1 MTDSSTIALPR
12 ATKLLSGDV
21 SDEALIA
28 NTHPAD
34 WRNPEPAPRYDLVVI
49 GAGPGGYVAA
59 IRAAQMGLSVALVEK
74 EDIGGVCLNRGCI
87 PSKALI
93 HNAEV
98 VSLVRRAEEFGISF
112 ENLKLDFSV
121 AVRRSREAVERLTRG
136 VELLLKKHNVALF
149 YGTGSLKS
157 VGTVAIDGEGGAKE
171 IGAKNIILATGSRI
185 TPLPGVPV
193 DGTGIITS
201 DEALRLTDLPG
212 SLLVIGGGAVGVE
225 FAYIFSAYGVKV
237 TIAEMEPRLLPKE
250 DEEIGDALTRA
261 YSKQK
266 ISVKTGCRVNG
277 IQKEYGRYSVTL
289 ATGKKEE
296 TLPFDRI
303 LVATGRTPNSENLGL
318 EAPGPLRH
326 GGRNN
331 RGRDD
336 LRGESAA
343 NELPDDSKLYLRSTS
358 GRERR
363 TDRAGGERSRSSDKD
378 REIPLQSKRKSARD
392 RRDRGLC

>member
-1 MTDSSTIALPR
+1 ME
-12 ATKLLSGDV
+12 K
-21 SDEALIA
+21 EAS
-28 NTHPAD
+28 
-34 WRNPEPAPRYDLVVI
+34 YDLVVI

-157 VGTVAIDGEGGAKE
+157 VGTVDIDGEGGAKE
-171 IGAKNIILATGSRI
+171 IGAKNIILATGSRV

-296 TLPFDRI
+296 TLPFERI

-318 EAPGPLRH
+318 EAPGVKTQK
-326 GGRNN
+326 GFIEV
-331 RGRDD
+331 D
-336 LRGESAA
+336 A
-343 NELPDDSKLYLRSTS
+343 YLRSSVAGIYAIGDLAGKSLLAHSAMAEGITAVEMIS
-358 GRERR
+358 GANPPPMNYRMIPSCTYGQPQVGSVGLTERAAREAGVPVKIGKFRSIFRR
-363 TDRAGGERSRSSDKD
+363 
-378 REIPLQSKRKSARD
+378 
-392 RRDRGLC
+392 